1 MTTQTVNTVL
11 HITVLFAF
19 LVATGFGVKALWNRT
34 PYFAS
39 TLFGTLMAVLNVGFR
54 GWLVLFLISDM
65 RAPQPFT
72 IQAALVLQVGLAMAL
87 TVWLGTRYTVDK
99 TDRELNGG

>member
-1 MTTQTVNTVL
+1 MSIDAQTVNTVL
-11 HITVLFAF
+11 HIAVLFAF
-19 LVATGFGVKALWNRT
+19 LVATGYGVKALWNRT

-39 TLFGTLMAVLNVGFR
+39 TLFGTVVSIANVMFR
-54 GWLVLFLISDM
+54 GWLVVLLISDV

-99 TDRELNGG
+99 ALNGG

>member
-1 MTTQTVNTVL
+1 MTLDSQTVNTVL
-11 HITVLFAF
+11 HITVLFSF
-19 LVATGFGVKALWNRT
+19 LVATGYGLKALWNRT

-39 TLFGTLMAVLNVGFR
+39 TLFGTLVAIVNVAFR
-54 GWLVLFLISDM
+54 GWLVLLLISDV

-72 IQAALVLQVGLAMAL
+72 IQTALVLQVALAMAL

-99 TDRELNGG
+99 ALNGG

>member
-39 TLFGTLMAVLNVGFR
+39 TLFGTLVAIGNAAFR
-54 GWLVLFLISDM
+54 GWLVLLLISDM
-65 RAPQPFT
+65 RGPQPFT
-72 IQAALVLQVGLAMAL
+72 IQAALILNVFLAVSL

-99 TDRELNGG
+99 ALNGG